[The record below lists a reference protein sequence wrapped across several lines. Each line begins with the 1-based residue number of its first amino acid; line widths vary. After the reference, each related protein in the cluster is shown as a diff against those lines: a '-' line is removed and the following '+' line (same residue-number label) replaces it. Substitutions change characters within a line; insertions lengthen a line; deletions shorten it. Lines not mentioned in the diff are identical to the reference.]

1 MAGSIRYDIDESQIR
16 QDSIALSYHD
26 DCFVLTATYAESNIE
41 NEDRDLTKD
50 RTILLR
56 FQLKHLGDFSYRAD
70 ALDHLFGENQG

>member
-1 MAGSIRYDIDESQIR
+1 
-16 QDSIALSYHD
+16 
-26 DCFVLTATYAESNIE
+26 VLTATYAESNIE